1 MKKVSGIIEPYHPTR
16 QPHVG
21 DQRLGESKP
30 ETKTQKTKFRS
41 LNDMWGVRPTKLHK
55 PKKNLINGF
64 EIHKQLGKG
73 KFGEVYL
80 ARHIETGF
88 IVALKKIVK
97 AKMIEYKMLEQ
108 FKR

>member
-1 MKKVSGIIEPYHPTR
+1 MKKNSGIIETYHTTK
-16 QPHVG
+16 QEHVKTT
-21 DQRLGESKP
+21 QLNEN
-30 ETKTQKTKFRS
+30 ETKNQKTKYRS
-41 LNDMWGVRPTKLHK
+41 LNDMWGARPNKILK
-55 PKKNLINGF
+55 PKRNLINGF

-88 IVALKKIVK
+88 VVALKKIIK
-97 AKMIEYKMLEQ
+97 AKMVQYKMMEQ